1 MLLRKTLATVFG
13 VMSSIVLINLL
24 IESFIMQEL
33 LDLDPQVYLFVYLL
47 LFITFIF
54 LATKLKIMQKRIEIE
69 QDLFSQRKT
78 YENR

>member
-1 MLLRKTLATVFG
+1 MLLRKTVVIVFG

-33 LDLDPQVYLFVYLL
+33 LDLDHQVYLFVYLL